1 MRAHRC
7 FPALALL
14 AVSGM
19 ADAAHPCDG
28 GKLSKLVS
36 YAATHDAARLLA
48 EPAVAAQIKRQ
59 LGKDAAKLQ
68 RNLGVVGP
76 VELRGC
82 ALALEGNA
90 PHQGGEEH
98 AYLEVDLFSGEV
110 SAGILSG
117 GRTTLYAGQPR
128 YDFLSASLRD
138 WATVA
143 ASGFRYRMAP
153 PPNTRLHAGGQ

>member
-1 MRAHRC
+1 MQRC
-7 FPALALL
+7 LAVLALL

-19 ADAAHPCDG
+19 AAAAHPCDG
-28 GKLSKLVS
+28 GKLSRLVS
-36 YAATHDAARLLA
+36 YTATYDAARLLA
-48 EPAVAAQIKRQ
+48 EPAVAAQIKLK
-59 LGKDAAKLQ
+59 LGKEAAKLH

-98 AYLEVDLFSGEV
+98 AYLEVNLFSGEV

-117 GRTTLYAGQPR
+117 GHVALYAGLPR
-128 YDFLSASLRD
+128 YDLLSAALRD